1 MKLVNKIKITKAII
15 FYHLFRT
22 KKPIY
27 VDIKL
32 TNRCNLN
39 CQYCIST
46 KFKNQEL
53 TKKEIFSL
61 LTTLKKIGT
70 IVVNFS
76 GGEVLLRDDIDEI
89 VNFSI
94 KKRLNVIVKTNG
106 ILIPD
111 KIDQLKNVSKI
122 KLSLDGPEKI
132 HNSLR
137 GVNSFKK
144 LINAVR
150 ICKKHKIPIGFNTT
164 ISKVN
169 IAYVE
174 FILKT
179 AKKYGAKVDFSPLL
193 STSHNKKLMPS
204 EEEFKLFFKSLSQN
218 KKYRKYIANSK
229 QNLKSL
235 FDYSGKR
242 KIKCYA
248 GKLCCRVNSDGKLHI
263 CPIVSDKHSDLS
275 IRNSNFKSIF
285 LKLPQIECKKYFSCW
300 IHKI

>member
-89 VNFSI
+89 VKGCLKHKAKNDWFI
-94 KKRLNVIVKTNG
+94 QKTKKKETFY
-106 ILIPD
+106 
-111 KIDQLKNVSKI
+111 KIAEVLKEYSKFF
-122 KLSLDGPEKI
+122 DVE
-132 HNSLR
+132 
-137 GVNSFKK
+137 
-144 LINAVR
+144 A
-150 ICKKHKIPIGFNTT
+150 KKHKIR
-164 ISKVN
+164 SVN
-169 IAYVE
+169 I
-174 FILKT
+174 
-179 AKKYGAKVDFSPLL
+179 D
-193 STSHNKKLMPS
+193 N
-204 EEEFKLFFKSLSQN
+204 N
-218 KKYRKYIANSK
+218 
-229 QNLKSL
+229 
-235 FDYSGKR
+235 
-242 KIKCYA
+242 
-248 GKLCCRVNSDGKLHI
+248 
-263 CPIVSDKHSDLS
+263 
-275 IRNSNFKSIF
+275 F
-285 LKLPQIECKKYFSCW
+285 LKQVNKTVSNLYRL
-300 IHKI
+300 